1 MIVDVEIGDAVEM
14 PIERSHPSHD
24 DDKRNFKNVKI
35 WSNHK
40 CYSIKGK
47 SGLKCLGKNGGN
59 GNGGGVNFGGC
70 WRSKGKDHQ

>member
-1 MIVDVEIGDAVEM
+1 MMIMMKMMMRMVVIDGDNV
-14 PIERSHPSHD
+14 D
-24 DDKRNFKNVKI
+24 DDKRNFKNGKI

-40 CYSIKGK
+40 CNSIKGK